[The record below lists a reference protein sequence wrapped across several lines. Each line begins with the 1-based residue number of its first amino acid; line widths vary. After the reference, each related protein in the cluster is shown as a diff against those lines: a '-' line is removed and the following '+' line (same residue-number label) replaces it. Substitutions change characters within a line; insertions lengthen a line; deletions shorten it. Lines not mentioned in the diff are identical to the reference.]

1 MVANGKTA
9 AAKRDAAAAEQR
21 RLQPLLQRL
30 VQRTKELQTDMEKH
44 ISRKYHMRPVHITG
58 ATATLWWTLDPPVS
72 FHPRFRTCVSYRFAI
87 SETCEACIDLSNQKL
102 QCINTFSDFV
112 WSVARRIVSVFSNG
126 VTWKFHL
133 YKTLLKY
140 FWIAILAIFPY
151 RDDEIC
157 WLVEIYWTRLSP
169 LKRQFKELPVGF
181 MFLSIF
187 KHLPIATKKTW
198 PFLWWLITN
207 YSSMVYKHLIKC
219 FFVWADHIKLIQ
231 FSQSNTQLYELF
243 IGSLHFPSHKGNF
256 S

>member
-1 MVANGKTA
+1 MKFGGSYVDRLTNSLQQHLALADKMVANGKTA

-187 KHLPIATKKTW
+187 LTFADSNKKNMAFPLMT
-198 PFLWWLITN
+198 
-207 YSSMVYKHLIKC
+207 
-219 FFVWADHIKLIQ
+219 DHK
-231 FSQSNTQLYELF
+231 LF
-243 IGSLHFPSHKGNF
+243 IDGL
-256 S
+256 